1 MTWSEFLLPFQRA
14 FAALQ
19 SASGGQASRTSQVH
33 EPALANMPEPAPPV
47 AEDGL
52 A

>member
-1 MTWSEFLLPFQRA
+1 MSCVSNTTLLT
-14 FAALQ
+14 
-19 SASGGQASRTSQVH
+19 SAGGHASRTSQVH
-33 EPALANMPEPAPPV
+33 ELALANMPEPAPPV